1 MKLKIAWL
9 YYDLLELY
17 GDRGNIKVLET
28 LLTRNGFEVE
38 VDKITINSD
47 TDISNHDIIF
57 LGGGTDSAQE
67 MLYEDLISRKEQIK
81 TAMDNKCFVLTIC
94 GGYQMFG
101 KYYIDAH
108 QNKLAGLEI
117 FDFYTEGGTNRCIGN
132 VVCETELNGEE
143 ITLVGFENHGGQTKN
158 VSSPF
163 AKIISGNGN
172 EFSSAYEGCMID
184 NFIGTYLHGP
194 LLPKNPEIAKY
205 MIEYVLENK
214 YNDST
219 KIEIENLKY
228 YKEAKDIV
236 VKRSK

>member
-1 MKLKIAWL
+1 MKIKIAWL

-38 VDKITINSD
+38 VDRITINND

-67 MLYEDLISRKEQIK
+67 MLYEDLIGRKNQIK
-81 TAMDNKCFVLTIC
+81 KAMENNCFILTIC

-108 QNKLAGLEI
+108 GNKLKGLEI

-132 VVCETELNGEE
+132 VVCEAE
-143 ITLVGFENHGGQTKN
+143 IAGQNVKLVGFENHGGQTKN
-158 VSSPF
+158 VEYPF
-163 AKIISGNGN
+163 ATVIEGNGN
-172 EFSSAYEGCMID
+172 EFSSKYEGCMVD

-194 LLPKNPEIAKY
+194 LLPKNPEIAKHI
-205 MIEYVLENK
+205 IEYVLENK
-214 YNDST
+214 YNDNT
-219 KIEIENLKY
+219 KIDIENLKY
-228 YKEAKDIV
+228 YKEAKDV
-236 VKRSK
+236 VIQRSK